1 MKIHVALADC
11 PEGSSANNEAC
22 FASLSGNPQHYLC
35 DIQVLVPMR
44 DSRFVQRR
52 LVNSRCFPIKPHETS
67 ETDKSKDFAGVDSTQ
82 HVPQRNTVTDEHD
95 ANDKTSP
102 YIKSVADFVT
112 KTISQRSNG
121 NVLNLVR
128 IIRADTQLVAGKKV
142 TLDVEVG
149 KPV

>member
-11 PEGSSANNEAC
+11 PEGGSANSEAC
-22 FASLSGNPQHYLC
+22 FATLSANSQHYLC
-35 DIQVLVPMR
+35 DVQVLVPLR

-52 LVNSRCFPIKPHETS
+52 LVNSRCFPIKPTQEI
-67 ETDKSKDFAGVDSTQ
+67 SKTAGVDSL
-82 HVPQRNTVTDEHD
+82 HHPPQWNTVTDQHD
-95 ANDKTSP
+95 ADDKTSP
-102 YIKSVADFVT
+102 YIKSVADFAA

-121 NVLNLVR
+121 NMLNLVR